1 MEKRK
6 SIQEFTKDQ
15 TTGHGSDSVPKS
27 GRRSKKSG
35 PYEKFLGSG
44 ASSLTE
50 AELLA
55 IILRTGTKECS
66 TVELGNQ
73 ILQLAGGGHKGLN
86 SLHHVTLEEL
96 MSIKGIGQVKA
107 VKIRCLTEL
116 AMRMSRESA
125 GERLKFNSPQSVAD
139 YYKETL
145 RHNEQETVLLLL
157 LDSRLHLL
165 EEYLLSVGTV
175 KASLLSPREIFVK
188 ALKVQ
193 AVYLML
199 LHNHPSGD
207 ATPSSKDKEITA
219 HICEMGRMI
228 DIPLIDHIIIG
239 DNRYTSFKEDGLL
252 A

>member
-1 MEKRK
+1 MENKK
-6 SIQEFTKDQ
+6 VNKNQ
-15 TTGHGSDSVPKS
+15 TTDKGTASVPKNGS
-27 GRRSKKSG
+27 GRQKSG

-44 ASSLTE
+44 AASLTE

-55 IILRTGTKECS
+55 IILRTGTRDCS

-86 SLHHVTLEEL
+86 SLHHVSLEEL

-116 AMRMSRESA
+116 ALRMSRESA
-125 GERLKFNSPQSVAD
+125 GERLAFSSPQSVAD

-175 KASLLSPREIFVK
+175 KASLLSPREIFVR

-207 ATPSSKDKEITA
+207 ATPSNKDKEITA
-219 HICEMGRMI
+219 HICEVGRMI

-239 DNRYTSFKEDGLL
+239 DNKYTSFKEHGLL